1 MKSARSPV
9 GSLYEAAAH
18 QGAEQDHAMH
28 AVLLAQMIGQ
38 TAGLC
43 ARLTGCQLLLAA
55 PTNRNVPRHVVGR
68 IG

>member
-1 MKSARSPV
+1 
-9 GSLYEAAAH
+9 
-18 QGAEQDHAMH
+18 MH

-38 TAGLC
+38 TVGLC
-43 ARLTGCQLLLAA
+43 ARLAGEACVTGCQLLLAA